1 MRTGAGRPDR
11 GGRERGTGIPARPT
25 PRLLAH
31 AAGAFTQDGEARRTV
46 GGPAE
51 SSRSCQPRPSLC
63 CEVHADSYR
72 GDFEE
77 NLLAR
82 RWRNPKA
89 GNPIFFQRRLRKQA
103 LDPDGRGS
111 HRIPARQETPGV
123 SSVGTSCPVPCNFK
137 KKTEDVFQSVRIC
150 PVGRPRAEREFEFS
164 GSPLEEDRPHQRLS
178 DQEDVYMKPEG
189 SRTRLRPLEPRILMF
204 NSHP

>member
-11 GGRERGTGIPARPT
+11 GGREHGTGIPGRPT

-111 HRIPARQETPGV
+111 HRIPARQENPRGFIRGYVLPRTLQLQEKDG
-123 SSVGTSCPVPCNFK
+123 GRF
-137 KKTEDVFQSVRIC
+137 
-150 PVGRPRAEREFEFS
+150 PVGENMPCRQTL
-164 GSPLEEDRPHQRLS
+164 G
-178 DQEDVYMKPEG
+178 
-189 SRTRLRPLEPRILMF
+189 
-204 NSHP
+204 